1 MPVTG
6 DRPRAHP
13 RLRGENLK
21 IGGLFLVAWGS
32 SPLTRGKHCMI
43 LPTGRPVR
51 LIPTHAGKTPSP
63 RLKAS
68 RSRDHPR
75 SRGKNHLG
83 SCCSCSWVG
92 SSPITRGKRPD
103 VRRLLRRT
111 GIIPAH
117 AGKTRRGALSALCL
131 PDHPRSRGENVTT
144 VIASPGSPGSSPLTR
159 GKQCEAP
166 GLHEDA
172 GIIPAHAGK
181 TSPTCNATP
190 TTWAHP
196 HSRGENTISSTEP
209 ITLGGSSPLTRGK
222 PHRDRVLGHEGG
234 LIPTHTRKTSCPDSS
249 PSPTRAH
256 PRSRGENASNFYVP
270 FQSQGSSPLTRGKPG
285 DRASDRLPR
294 RLIPAHAGKTVRFR
308 RLLARSRAHPR
319 SRRENKQL
327 LVTAASQRGSSP
339 LTRGKHRAVRR
350 AGRQRGLIPTHAG
363 KTPKVL
369 WRRLPRW
376 AHPRPRGDN
385 VTV

>member
-1 MPVTG
+1 MRVNEPSRKPSDG
-6 DRPRAHP
+6 HRGAHP
-13 RLRGENLK
+13 RSRGENDLDA
-21 IGGLFLVAWGS
+21 GHRRSSPGS
-32 SPLTRGKHCMI
+32 SPLTRGKPQDRRA
-43 LPTGRPVR
+43 LSG
-51 LIPTHAGKTPSP
+51 G
-63 RLKAS
+63 
-68 RSRDHPR
+68 
-75 SRGKNHLG
+75 LG
-83 SCCSCSWVG
+83 
-92 SSPITRGKRPD
+92 
-103 VRRLLRRT
+103 L
-111 GIIPAH
+111 IPAH

-181 TSPTCNATP
+181 TSPTYNATP

-319 SRRENKQL
+319 SRGGN
-327 LVTAASQRGSSP
+327 
-339 LTRGKHRAVRR
+339 
-350 AGRQRGLIPTHAG
+350 
-363 KTPKVL
+363 
-369 WRRLPRW
+369 
-376 AHPRPRGDN
+376 
-385 VTV
+385 

>member
-32 SPLTRGKHCMI
+32 SPLTRGKQ
-43 LPTGRPVR
+43 
-51 LIPTHAGKTPSP
+51 ASP
-63 RLKAS
+63 RSS
-68 RSRDHPR
+68 RKKI
-75 SRGKNHLG
+75 GL
-83 SCCSCSWVG
+83 
-92 SSPITRGKRPD
+92 
-103 VRRLLRRT
+103 
-111 GIIPAH
+111 IPAH

-181 TSPTCNATP
+181 TSPTYNATP

-319 SRRENKQL
+319 SREENILSRFFTKSH
-327 LVTAASQRGSSP
+327 TGSSP
-339 LTRGKHRAVRR
+339 LTRGKRIELLRAVPEP
-350 AGRQRGLIPTHAG
+350 GLIPTHAG
-363 KTPKVL
+363 KT
-369 WRRLPRW
+369 R
-376 AHPRPRGDN
+376 RPRVGSSA
-385 VTV
+385 T

>member
-1 MPVTG
+1 MAGLIPAHAGKTISMPVTG

-32 SPLTRGKHCMI
+32 SPLTRGKQ
-43 LPTGRPVR
+43 
-51 LIPTHAGKTPSP
+51 ASP
-63 RLKAS
+63 RSS
-68 RSRDHPR
+68 RKKI
-75 SRGKNHLG
+75 GL
-83 SCCSCSWVG
+83 
-92 SSPITRGKRPD
+92 
-103 VRRLLRRT
+103 
-111 GIIPAH
+111 IPAH

-181 TSPTCNATP
+181 TSPTYNATP

-294 RLIPAHAGKTVRFR
+294 RLIPVHAGKIKPKPWNASSTG
-308 RLLARSRAHPR
+308 AHPR
-319 SRRENKQL
+319 SRRDN
-327 LVTAASQRGSSP
+327 VPVSAGSACRFGSSP
-339 LTRGKHRAVRR
+339 LTRGKLVDGVDRDRA
-350 AGRQRGLIPTHAG
+350 AGLIPAHAG
-363 KTPKVL
+363 KTALFTGRPA
-369 WRRLPRW
+369 RSW
-376 AHPRPRGDN
+376 AHPHSRGENVRPRCIDASAAGSPPL
-385 VTV
+385 TRGKL